1 MKRLRAGSAIPR
13 CLIVAGF
20 SGTPPHMEK
29 PASRAIDH
37 LVLPTA
43 GLEIARQRLSA
54 LGFTVA
60 PDGIHPFGTVN
71 CCVYLADGTF
81 LEPLAVG
88 DEGATRDAAS
98 SGNVF
103 VGRDSLFRAA
113 RGEEGFSAVVLASD
127 DADRDHATFV
137 ASGISGGD
145 MLTFS
150 RQARDAAGNAGTAS
164 FRLAFASDAETNDA
178 FLFTCQRVNVPAIDR
193 STLERHANGAVGIRE
208 IVVGAHAVRF
218 MRLVRCATGR
228 SGFEATPKV
237 ELANAVVRL
246 AGADDPQ
253 AVGQSAAV
261 LSAIVFAV
269 GDIDRG
275 REVLDAGG
283 VDYVAGGARLVVP
296 PAAGQ
301 GAVLIFEEQN

>member
-1 MKRLRAGSAIPR
+1 MKGPRAGSAIPR
-13 CLIVAGF
+13 GLIVGGN

-37 LVLPTA
+37 LVLPTV
-43 GLEIARQRLSA
+43 GLEIARRRLSA

-88 DEGATRDAAS
+88 DEDATREAAS

-103 VGRDSLFRAA
+103 VARDRLFRAM

-127 DADRDHATFV
+127 DADRDHAAF
-137 ASGISGGD
+137 AAAGISGGD

-150 RQARDAAGNAGTAS
+150 RQARDAAGNVGTAS
-164 FRLAFASDAETNDA
+164 FRLAFAADTETSDA

-193 STLERHANGAVGIRE
+193 GTLERHANGAVGIRE
-208 IVVGAHAVRF
+208 IVVGEHAVPF
-218 MRLVRCATGR
+218 MRLVGR
-228 SGFEATPKV
+228 AAGGSGFEATPKV
-237 ELANAVVRL
+237 ELANAIVRL
-246 AGADDPQ
+246 AGADDPR
-253 AVGQSAAV
+253 AVGASGAA

-269 GDIDRG
+269 GDIRRG
-275 REVLDAGG
+275 RDVLDAGG
-283 VDYVAGGARLVVP
+283 IAYVADGERLVVP
-296 PAAGQ
+296 PAPGQ
-301 GAVLIFEEQN
+301 GATFIFEEQN